1 MAGMDNRRKQYS
13 ALFLPL
19 LIGSIGLMTASRRPE
34 FESIR
39 AVDVVQLIGCGM
51 CFGVALCALFGLLR
65 GTRAS

>member
-1 MAGMDNRRKQYS
+1 MGPMENRKRLVG
-13 ALFLPL
+13 ALFVLL
-19 LIGSIGLMTASRRPE
+19 LIGCIGLMTASRRPE

>member
-1 MAGMDNRRKQYS
+1 MESRKRLVGVG
-13 ALFLPL
+13 ALL
-19 LIGSIGLMTASRRPE
+19 LFIGLLGLMTASRRPE

-39 AVDVVQLIGCGM
+39 VVDVVQLIGCGM